1 MRDKTH
7 KTQGTARVLPVLA
20 GVLGVFL
27 LVTFFYV
34 GYQAMHILFPQNVYE
49 TALTAVVSD
58 SIDADGVLLFQE
70 TYVSGSGNLGYLAAD
85 GERVSAGTA
94 VAEIYSNPSQAT
106 LRQQLTQLN
115 EQIGLLQKSQN
126 TTSLQLDS
134 LLRERSSALY
144 DLMDA
149 LDTAD
154 YTAVDGGV
162 STYLL
167 AQNKLGIVT
176 GDAASF
182 TDQIT
187 TLSQQAQ
194 NLQTQLGTPTQITAP
209 QTGYFIRAASSGR
222 LNAGAA
228 DILAQDAGQL
238 KAYLDSNPELTLEG
252 CAGKIVTG
260 FSWQYVGVCTAK
272 QGEKLLGQ
280 DGKPGVKIS
289 FPGKMESALK
299 ATVMEVTID
308 PE

>member
-7 KTQGTARVLPVLA
+7 KAQGTARVLPVLA

-49 TALTAVVSD
+49 TALPAVVSD

-167 AQNKLGIVT
+167 AQNKLWIVT
-176 GDAASF
+176 WDAASF

-187 TLSQQAQ
+187 TLPSRHRTCRRSWAPPPRSP
-194 NLQTQLGTPTQITAP
+194 LPRPATSSVPPASDGSTPVRRTSLHRMR
-209 QTGYFIRAASSGR
+209 GS
-222 LNAGAA
+222 
-228 DILAQDAGQL
+228 
-238 KAYLDSNPELTLEG
+238 
-252 CAGKIVTG
+252 
-260 FSWQYVGVCTAK
+260 
-272 QGEKLLGQ
+272 
-280 DGKPGVKIS
+280 
-289 FPGKMESALK
+289 
-299 ATVMEVTID
+299 
-308 PE
+308 